1 MSERIVV
8 LDNFTSSGV
17 AATRHFCNINSVA
30 AAVLCAV
37 QVWRFLPVQWKSSG
51 SQRGSTTQEMPTG
64 TLSPWYTLICRYS
77 NSTHDLLDMWVVV
90 LFVFYHRG
98 SQSWCVVNV
107 LFQLL
112 PLFFSQVVQCLLLF
126 QDCDWEPLN
135 PGDPMFQTFD
145 GKTIYYQ
152 GPGTVYPTFINEAA
166 YYEKQQAFVT
176 TRRETLVASA
186 LRKAWELARWGYK
199 RSGIC

>member
-64 TLSPWYTLICRYS
+64 TLSPWSTLICRYS
-77 NSTHDLLDMWVVV
+77 NSTHDLLDMWVGFCFGFFLPQRKSELVCGECFISV
-90 LFVFYHRG
+90 AASFFLSSCSMLVIVSGLWLGTAEPWWPH
-98 SQSWCVVNV
+98 VPNV
-107 LFQLL
+107 WWKNHLL
-112 PLFFSQVVQCLLLF
+112 PR
-126 QDCDWEPLN
+126 
-135 PGDPMFQTFD
+135 PGHRLSHF
-145 GKTIYYQ
+145 Y
-152 GPGTVYPTFINEAA
+152 
-166 YYEKQQAFVT
+166 
-176 TRRETLVASA
+176 
-186 LRKAWELARWGYK
+186 
-199 RSGIC
+199 

>member
-37 QVWRFLPVQWKSSG
+37 QVWHFLPVQWKSSG

-77 NSTHDLLDMWVVV
+77 NSTHDLLDMWVVGFFFTTEEV
-90 LFVFYHRG
+90 GAGVWWMFYF
-98 SQSWCVVNV
+98 SCC
-107 LFQLL
+107 
-112 PLFFSQVVQCLLLF
+112 LFFSLKLFNACYCFRTVTGNRWTLVTPCSKRLMEKPSTTKARAPSIPLLLMRRPIMKNNRHL
-126 QDCDWEPLN
+126 WPL
-135 PGDPMFQTFD
+135 G
-145 GKTIYYQ
+145 GK
-152 GPGTVYPTFINEAA
+152 P
-166 YYEKQQAFVT
+166 
-176 TRRETLVASA
+176 
-186 LRKAWELARWGYK
+186 W
-199 RSGIC
+199 